1 MKPPIKIMEEAMVR
15 SVTRVF
21 ILLIGLSL
29 LSVTTVFGF
38 DFSELENSV
47 TEFTLENGLKIIVME
62 RHEAPVISFV
72 TFANVGAVD
81 DPKGYTGLAHMF
93 EHMAFKGTTTLGTKD
108 IKKELEL
115 IAVEDSV
122 FLELRAERKKGRLA
136 DSAKIEVL
144 EAAYDEAREASY
156 EYVVPNE
163 LGNVVE
169 REGGIGLNAGTGYD
183 FTVYFMNFPSNRLE
197 LWMAL
202 ESERFLNPVL
212 REMYKERDVVA
223 EERRMRTDSNPFGR
237 LFEEFL
243 AVAFK
248 AHPYGIPVI
257 GHMSDIQ
264 NYSRPAGRAYF
275 EKYYSPSNLTVAIVG
290 DVKPKDVK
298 KLAEQYWG
306 RLPRRS
312 APERIATVEPEQLG
326 ERRVVLEDPSQ
337 PIYLVGWHIPEGTH
351 PDRPALDALV
361 DYLGQGRTSLLYKNL
376 VKEKKIAMNVAAF
389 AGVPGEKYPTL
400 LGAFAMASS
409 GHTNEEC
416 ETEIFKEVEKLKDEL
431 ISEEDLAKIKA
442 RTKASLIN
450 QLDDNQGLAFQLTY
464 YQVSWGDWREL
475 FQELDRINAVTAED
489 VQRVAKKYL
498 TKKNRI
504 VGMINTEES

>member
-1 MKPPIKIMEEAMVR
+1 MVR

-29 LSVTTVFGF
+29 LSVTTVSGF
-38 DFSELENSV
+38 DFSKLENSV

-108 IKKELEL
+108 IKKEREL

-136 DSAKIEVL
+136 DSAKIEAL

-275 EKYYSPSNLTVAIVG
+275 EKYYSPSNLTIAIVG

-298 KLAEQYWG
+298 KLVEKYWG
-306 RLPRRS
+306 RLPYRP

-337 PIYLVGWHIPEGTH
+337 PIYLVGWHIPEGIH

-389 AGVPGEKYPTL
+389 AGFPGGKYPAL

-409 GHTNEEC
+409 DHTNEEC

-498 TKKNRI
+498 TKKNRV

>member
-1 MKPPIKIMEEAMVR
+1 MKQ
-15 SVTRVF
+15 SVTRWL
-21 ILLIGLSL
+21 ILPICLAL
-29 LSVTTVFGF
+29 LFVTGVSGF
-38 DFSELENSV
+38 DFSKLEESV

-72 TFANVGAVD
+72 TWANVGSVD
-81 DPKGYTGLAHMF
+81 DPKGYTGLSHMF

-108 IKKELEL
+108 IEKELEL
-115 IAVEDSV
+115 IGVEDSV

-136 DSAKIEVL
+136 DSTKIAFL
-144 EAAYDEAREASY
+144 EIAYDEARDASY

-183 FTVYFMNFPSNRLE
+183 LTVYFMNFPSNRLE

-248 AHPYGIPVI
+248 AHPYGIPIV

-264 NYSRPAGRAYF
+264 NYSRPAARGQF

-298 KLAEQYWG
+298 KLAEKYWR
-306 RLPRRS
+306 RLPYRP

-351 PDRPALDALV
+351 PDRPSLDALV

-389 AGVPGEKYPTL
+389 AGYPGDKYPSL
-400 LGAFAMASS
+400 LGAFAMAST

-416 ETEIFKEVEKLKDEL
+416 ETEIFKEAEKLKDEL

-442 RTKASLIN
+442 RAKASLIN
-450 QLDDNQGLAFQLTY
+450 QLDSNQGIALQLAG
-464 YQVSWGDWREL
+464 YQVFWGDWRQL
-475 FQELDRINAVTAED
+475 FRELDRINAVTAD
-489 VQRVAKKYL
+489 DIQHVAKKYL
-498 TKKNRI
+498 TKKNRV

>member
-1 MKPPIKIMEEAMVR
+1 
-15 SVTRVF
+15 
-21 ILLIGLSL
+21 
-29 LSVTTVFGF
+29 VTTVSGF

-108 IKKELEL
+108 IKKEREL

-136 DSAKIEVL
+136 DSAKIEAL

-202 ESERFLNPVL
+202 ESERFLNPIL

-298 KLAEQYWG
+298 KLAEKYWG

-337 PIYLVGWHIPEGTH
+337 PIYLVGWHIPEGIH

-389 AGVPGEKYPTL
+389 AGFPGDKYPSL
-400 LGAFAMASS
+400 LGTFAMAAS

-450 QLDDNQGLAFQLTY
+450 QLDDNQGLAFQLAGY
-464 YQVSWGDWREL
+464 HVFWGDWREL